1 MYRRRFLQT
10 GLGLIAGSPLLRGE
24 VSGTHR
30 FPEREYARVKS
41 YVEMEP
47 ILEYRWAFSR
57 AYEQFRDM
65 KYGVRIHWGLYSIWG
80 RNGESWPFLR
90 MSSEERQQY
99 QELYRTWNPTGFDAD
114 EWTQAFVDSGM
125 KMFAFTS
132 KHHEGFCMFDTKT
145 RVRRRVNWTAPGGP
159 RMEDCDIRYSIM
171 DTPFRR
177 DIVKELCEAGRKRGL
192 KIDLY
197 FSEPDWYDADFRPYA
212 YHPLQVPSSAQLDPG
227 MLARDRRTRKDF
239 VVVPEA
245 TPSEVDRMMKRL
257 RAQLTELL
265 TNYGTIDMICL
276 DQWLGPA
283 VWPRLRETI
292 LHARKLQSDVM
303 FRDRGIGS
311 YGDYYTPEGFV
322 PGAKENTDMPWMT
335 IRGLGSSFSYD
346 KDPTKYKGAE
356 WVVTSVVDA
365 TAKGGGFMVGIGPDG
380 SGRFHPTA
388 ISQIKEAGQW
398 FRVNGEG
405 IYATRPREGLLW
417 SEGEKIRYTRSKS
430 GETVYAFSI
439 GWPGDRLTLTTV
451 QPRPGSEIRMLGYGE
466 PLKWDL
472 DPQRGLTIELPP
484 ALQDPEKRPCRWVYG
499 FRIQTG
505 QA

>member
-1 MYRRRFLQT
+1 
-10 GLGLIAGSPLLRGE
+10 
-24 VSGTHR
+24 
-30 FPEREYARVKS
+30 
-41 YVEMEP
+41 
-47 ILEYRWAFSR
+47 
-57 AYEQFRDM
+57 
-65 KYGVRIHWGLYSIWG
+65 
-80 RNGESWPFLR
+80 
-90 MSSEERQQY
+90 
-99 QELYRTWNPTGFDAD
+99 
-114 EWTQAFVDSGM
+114 
-125 KMFAFTS
+125 
-132 KHHEGFCMFDTKT
+132 
-145 RVRRRVNWTAPGGP
+145 
-159 RMEDCDIRYSIM
+159 MEDCDIRYSIM

-177 DIVKELCEAGRKRGL
+177 DIVKELCEAGRKRSL